1 MEMESYDT
9 LNSDGQPHTSLDF
22 HDDVDGNILSSQS
35 YDSPPAAA
43 SSDSVSH
50 FDTTHEADFFES
62 ANDNHPFEST
72 GVNDPFESA
81 HVTANDSGVDVAGH
95 HDHDNDNIFV
105 SDEPILPPP
114 EMMAEEGFALSEWR
128 RLVSPVLCLSL

>member
-62 ANDNHPFEST
+62 ANGNHPFEST

-81 HVTANDSGVDVAGH
+81 HVTANDSGVDAAGH
-95 HDHDNDNIFV
+95 HDHDNIFV

-114 EMMAEEGFALSEWR
+114 EMMAEEGFALREWR